1 MGYLTLLSKA
11 ADAVKWAYSHPRL
24 ALELALIAALL
35 FVGWRYNRKEA
46 ELADAQSKA
55 GKLADGLKTQI
66 SLINGRLE
74 ILRRQKDKVEV
85 KIVYVPQE
93 GGVVIQDPV
102 KPGDDVVV
110 IIKDKG
116 FTVKPGFGIEYAGY
130 GLSPRLD
137 LKLAYYK
144 RYSLLVGGGKDGL
157 DVSAS
162 RHLDDILFWHPQNAE
177 LFLGYIFLPIGNDG
191 RRLPVAGL
199 RSNF

>member
-1 MGYLTLLSKA
+1 MGYLTILSKA
-11 ADAVKWAYSHPRL
+11 TDGIKWAFSHPRL
-24 ALELALIAALL
+24 TLELGLLVALL
-35 FVGWRYNRKEA
+35 FVGWRYNKKEA
-46 ELADAQSKA
+46 ELADAKA
-55 GKLADGLKTQI
+55 QAGELAEGLKTQI
-66 SLINGRLE
+66 RLVNGRLE
-74 ILRRQKDKVEV
+74 ILRRQKDKVKVE
-85 KIVYVPQE
+85 IVYVPQE
-93 GGVVIQDPV
+93 GSVIVKDPE
-102 KPGDDVVV
+102 KPGEDVVV

-116 FTVKPGFGIEYAGY
+116 FTAKPGFGIEYAGY

-162 RHLDDILFWHPQNAE
+162 RHLDDILFWRPANVE